1 MLPLMCS
8 VLETYSE
15 NYSKFDD
22 RLSYLVY
29 MGHYPE
35 SSPTRSLMHFAQ
47 IMLQDRFQVYR
58 HGYMS
63 GNFHGAIINVCAA
76 SKVPVG
82 LFVGKEDAFASVEDS
97 RELRD

>member
-47 IMLQDRFQVYR
+47 IMLQDRF
-58 HGYMS
+58 
-63 GNFHGAIINVCAA
+63 
-76 SKVPVG
+76 
-82 LFVGKEDAFASVEDS
+82 
-97 RELRD
+97 